1 MFSYTELFIR
11 NAVQIFQWPA
21 KRSENERYKRS
32 SGDVEFMGM
41 RVSYPQYLRLKSIQA
56 EVIRMDQTIRMY
68 AATHTLKELNQ
79 NPHWLELVD
88 LYESMKKILP
98 KDYHEEH
105 GYEHEDP
112 MAILY
117 Q

>member
-1 MFSYTELFIR
+1 
-11 NAVQIFQWPA
+11 
-21 KRSENERYKRS
+21 
-32 SGDVEFMGM
+32 M

-56 EVIRMDQTIRMY
+56 EVIRMDKTIRKY
-68 AATHTLKELNQ
+68 AAAHTLEELNQ

-98 KDYHEEH
+98 EGYHEQQ

>member
-1 MFSYTELFIR
+1 
-11 NAVQIFQWPA
+11 
-21 KRSENERYKRS
+21 
-32 SGDVEFMGM
+32 MGM

-56 EVIRMDQTIRMY
+56 EVIRMDQTIRQY
-68 AATHTLKELNQ
+68 AASHTLEELNQ

-98 KDYHEEH
+98 EGYHEQH
-105 GYEHEDP
+105 GYEDEDP